1 MELDDNQ
8 YVCEWCARGFVRR
21 YERGRRPLY
30 CGRTCRQRAYEDRR
44 RGAWMVGLPK
54 PTVVRRLRPLP
65 KHYQSGVGGYSTRV
79 VHAMRPDGAADYIGF
94 RPTLCG
100 TRVKPSPFPFYEQAN
115 RAEHCETCTRVA
127 RHFPPERNI
136 DPVGDVG
143 TATSLISA
151 LRATR
156 FAPEPVLRAQVD
168 QLLGAFGAPAGAA
181 PRLPPRVV
189 AARAPSAARAPV
201 AAVGGVT

>member
-1 MELDDNQ
+1 MEISEDRF
-8 YVCEWCARGFVRR
+8 VCEWCAHPFARR

-30 CGRTCRQRAYEDRR
+30 CGHTCRQRAYEERR

-54 PTVVRRLRPLP
+54 PTVTRRLRPLP
-65 KHYQSGVGGYSTRV
+65 KHYQSGVGGEKHRV

-100 TRVKPSPFPFYEQAN
+100 ARVKPSPFPFYEQAT
-115 RAEHCETCTRVA
+115 RRSHCETCTRVA
-127 RHFPPERNI
+127 RDWPPERNI

-143 TATSLISA
+143 TATSLIGM

-156 FAPEPVLRAQVD
+156 FAPEPILRAQVD
-168 QLLGAFGAPAGAA
+168 ELLAAFGAPAGADLRRRR
-181 PRLPPRVV
+181 PNDDDYDVN
-189 AARAPSAARAPV
+189 
-201 AAVGGVT
+201 VT